1 MATLRRRLHRFNGT
15 SYDVVHFET
24 EASLVKMSD
33 GTTAEVAINA
43 KAAASHTHD
52 NRYYTENEVN
62 ILLNGKA
69 NSSHNHSASN
79 ITSGTLGV
87 ARGGTGVTSIDA
99 LKSALG
105 IGGSTQGMSYYLK
118 SLTLGKVVWFNYD
131 RWRVVHI
138 ANGLYYLIIDEI
150 TQTTQFGSNTT
161 YKGSTIAA
169 KCTTYQNDMAN
180 DSLALCQDVTVNGVT
195 AKVFIPSYEQMN
207 GGFSYFN
214 NSSNRVA
221 FMGGNATWYWTS
233 SPNGGGRVWG
243 VGSVGSL
250 GNYSYSGAGGFR
262 PCVAV
267 RV

>member
-24 EASLVKMSD
+24 EANLVKMTD
-33 GTTAEVAINA
+33 GTTLENKISTMNSAI
-43 KAAASHTHD
+43 S
-52 NRYYTENEVN
+52 
-62 ILLNGKA
+62 GKA
-69 NSSHNHSASN
+69 PSSHNHSASN
-79 ITSGTLGV
+79 ITSGVLSVT
-87 ARGGTGVTSIDA
+87 RGGTGQTSIDG
-99 LKSALG
+99 LKTALG

-118 SLTLGKVVWFNYD
+118 SLTVGKVVWFNYD

-150 TQTTQFGSNTT
+150 TQTTQFGNNTT
-161 YKGSTIAA
+161 YKGSIIAA
-169 KCTTYQNDMAN
+169 KCATYQNDMAD
-180 DSLALCQDVTVNGVT
+180 DSLALCQNVTVNGVT

-214 NSSNRVA
+214 NASNRIA

-233 SPNGGGRVWG
+233 SPGSSGAVWYVNAG
-243 VGSVGSL
+243 GSL
-250 GNYSYSGAGGFR
+250 GGNDVSNSGGFR